1 VKDAIEE
8 AFINNEATI
17 TTEAL
22 IESKKKITPIEIAL
36 KDKIKSMR
44 DKLKQL
50 DVQDASKKDPN
61 DK

>member
-1 VKDAIEE
+1 MTAARGYGFFGVERS
-8 AFINNEATI
+8 F
-17 TTEAL
+17 
-22 IESKKKITPIEIAL
+22 IESVVKGSKQAVEIAL